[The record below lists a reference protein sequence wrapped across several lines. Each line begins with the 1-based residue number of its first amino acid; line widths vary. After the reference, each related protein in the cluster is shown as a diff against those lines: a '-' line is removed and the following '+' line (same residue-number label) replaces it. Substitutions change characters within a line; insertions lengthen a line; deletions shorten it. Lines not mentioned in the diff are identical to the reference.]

1 MQQEKTNIETMATKD
16 LKPAPYNPRRISP
29 EAMAGLEASL
39 DRFGVV
45 QPIIYNQRSGYV
57 VGGHQRLKALKKKK
71 ITSTQVVVVDLDEI
85 DEKALNVALNS
96 PHISGE
102 FTADLQA
109 LLEEIQEKDSMLFS
123 SLLLDQLLGEASSLP
138 TNDPEDVPAPPP
150 HSRNANRGY
159 LHAR

>member
-1 MQQEKTNIETMATKD
+1 MATKD